1 MLYPQLTIEQ
11 LERRTLLA
19 SIAWDGGGDG
29 TSWSDKLNWSGDV
42 VPTQNDDVTISVASA
57 NPTIRVSTQ
66 ASVRTLATSEN
77 ILLADTLEVFG
88 SVTLQNA
95 TVTAGDATNK
105 TSGVLL
111 FTGSL
116 TPSLGGTGEVDLVTN
131 SSAVMVDNWQ
141 STPTLT
147 IESGI
152 NIQATAVGTT
162 LVRPVFLGTG
172 AVVNHGSIEASG
184 SGAFLNVGG
193 TANSSGDKVTFTND
207 GTLTSTS
214 GATLEVAGTW
224 SSTTSLLVDDAN
236 LWLQGTYSPAIV
248 SSIVR
253 TGTTGTTRLDGT
265 LDLSTASI
273 TLSATTGSVILN
285 SNGYLFGPG
294 SVTTTDGTKLICDG
308 GTIKDATINGDI
320 VLEQS
325 KTTVRGGFVLNGTMT
340 GTGGALIP
348 ESGWTCIV
356 TARDGSRLSNVKITG
371 TLLVPDDGATVT
383 LDTLFFGTLE
393 LKGRGAKAIALG
405 SQIWTSGSG
414 LLFDSPTTSSLLL
427 KSTDENTPATLSF
440 YGTVSGGGGEIIDDP
455 QTPATTTFDNHGTV
469 SASISGG
476 EVRLA
481 PDTLSNNGTMLATSG
496 GTLKLDTVPTNYS
509 SQDGTLTGGT
519 WKADAASTL
528 VLPASVSILTNAA
541 TLGLSG
547 VGSSI
552 PAITS
557 MTLNAGTLTLAAGAV
572 LSLQGD
578 FAQSSTG
585 TLVIPIS
592 GTTTNDFGRIL
603 AAGNVTLDGTVV
615 PQPVLIYDPPST
627 AKFDIVTGSSL
638 SGQFSSV
645 TQPGSPQRRYFVT
658 YSTTTATLGVSA
670 QTPSVSL
677 LKADDT
683 GTSSSDG
690 ITNKSQPT
698 FAGNGKDATTVKV
711 FIDGALAGSASVTN
725 GSYSFK
731 PATPLSEGQHVI
743 TATGVD
749 SDGDEGFSSA
759 ALTVTIDTT
768 APSSSSVIFDPNSTS
783 PVHALKFKFSENV
796 IGTFTTSDISLTNT
810 TTGTSV
816 PTSSM
821 QFVTWLT
828 DKVTGVFRFP
838 GYTGG
843 VLPDGWYE
851 GTVAAGKY
859 SDLAGNA
866 STADINFSFF
876 VLGGDA
882 DRNQKVDI
890 LDFNILAANFGKSG
904 MTFSQGDF
912 DYSGNVTITDFNIL
926 AANFGKHVDPPMN
939 QTQANRRTLSLASTP
954 ITAATSSPPTNT
966 LLQDADLAHK
976 VPSHRRTLVDVL

>member
-1 MLYPQLTIEQ
+1 MYPQLTIEQ

-19 SIAWDGGGDG
+19 SISWDGGGDG

-42 VPTQNDDVTISVASA
+42 VPTQNDDVTISVANS
-57 NPTIRVSTQ
+57 NPTIRVSTY
-66 ASVRTLATSEN
+66 SPVRTLTTSEN
-77 ILLADTLEVFG
+77 ILAADFLDVWD
-88 SVTLQNA
+88 SATLQNA
-95 TVTAGDATNK
+95 TITLGDTTTKARGT
-105 TSGVLL
+105 LR

-116 TPSLGGTGEVDLVTN
+116 TPSLSGTGEVDLVTDT
-131 SSAVMVDNWQ
+131 SGMFCDNFQ
-141 STPTLT
+141 AARTLT
-147 IESGI
+147 IGTGI
-152 NIQATAVGTT
+152 DIKATAVGTT
-162 LVRPVFLGTG
+162 SVRTG
-172 AVVNHGSIEASG
+172 DLLPGEVINHGDIEASG
-184 SGAFLNVGG
+184 SGVILNVGG
-193 TANSSGDKVTFTND
+193 TANSSSVAPVFAND
-207 GTLTSTS
+207 GTLKSTN

-224 SSTTSLLVDDAN
+224 SSSTSLLADNAN
-236 LWLQGTYSPAIV
+236 LWLQGSYSPAMV

-308 GTIKDATINGDI
+308 GTIKDATINGDM

-340 GTGGALIP
+340 GTGGALIA

-356 TARDGSRLSNVKITG
+356 TARDGSSLSNVKITG
-371 TLLVPDDGATVT
+371 TVLVPDDGATVT

-393 LKGRGAKAIALG
+393 LKGRGAKAVALG

-455 QTPATTTFDNHGTV
+455 QTLAATAFDNHGTV
-469 SASISGG
+469 SASVSGAQ
-476 EVRLA
+476 VRLA

-496 GTLKLDTVPTNYS
+496 ATLKLDTVPTNYS
-509 SQDGTLTGGT
+509 SQNGTLTGGT

-528 VLPASVSILTNAA
+528 VLPASVNVLTNAA

-547 VGSSI
+547 IGSSI
-552 PAITS
+552 PALTS
-557 MTLNAGTLTLAAGAV
+557 MTLNTGTLTLAAGAV

-578 FAQSSTG
+578 FSQSSTG
-585 TLVIPIS
+585 TLVVPIS

-603 AAGNVTLDGTVV
+603 AAGAVALDGTVV
-615 PQPVLIYDPPST
+615 PQPVLTYDPPAT
-627 AKFDIVTGSSL
+627 AKLDIVSGNSL

-658 YSTTTATLGVSA
+658 YSATTATLGVSA

-698 FAGNGKDATTVKV
+698 FSGNGKDATTVKV
-711 FIDGALAGSASVTN
+711 FIDGALAGTASVTS

-731 PATPLSEGQHVI
+731 PAAPLSEGQHVV
-743 TATGVD
+743 TASGVD
-749 SDGDEGFSSA
+749 SDGDEGLSSA
-759 ALTVTIDTT
+759 ALTLTIDTT
-768 APSSSSVIFDPNSTS
+768 APSSSSVVFDPNSTS

-851 GTVAAGKY
+851 GTVGAGKY

-890 LDFNILAANFGKSG
+890 LDFNILAANFGKNG

-939 QTQANRRTLSLASTP
+939 QTHANRTTLSSAPTP
-954 ITAATSSPPTNT
+954 ITAATSSLPTDT
-966 LLQDADLAHK
+966 LLQDVDLAQK
-976 VPSHRRTLVDVL
+976 VPSHRRTLADVL